1 MATVSFDLP
10 DNIRDHLSGMVANV
24 DRAAKEAAVVEM
36 YRQGQLSH
44 GALAECLGMARDEL
58 DALLKRH
65 HVVEDLQT
73 VEEFERDLAEVRRM
87 LGR

>member
-1 MATVSFDLP
+1 MATIAFDLP
-10 DNIRDHLSGMVANV
+10 DNVRDHLSSIVTNV
-24 DRAAKEAAVVEM
+24 DGAAKEAALVEM

-44 GALAECLGMARDEL
+44 GALAECLGMSRDEV

-65 HVVEDLQT
+65 HVVEDLQS
-73 VEEFERDLAEVRRM
+73 VEEFERDLAQVQRM

>member
-1 MATVSFDLP
+1 MATIVFDLP
-10 DNIRDHLSGMVANV
+10 DNVREHLSSIMANV
-24 DRAAKEAAVVEM
+24 DSAAKEAAVVEM

-44 GALAECLGMARDEL
+44 GALAECLGLARDEL

-65 HVVEDLQT
+65 RVVEDLPT
-73 VEEFERDLAEVRRM
+73 VEEFDQALAEIRRI